1 MSLIAELPSEKKQ
14 PQIVPKKVPK
24 KAPKKVPKKAPKK
37 VPEKV
42 PKKVPEKVP
51 KKRGRKPKP
60 KPENPV
66 PKVLKKRGRKPKYK
80 TYGYNKDSKDNKSSF
95 NIQDDNII
103 IHLPIKDIENV
114 DEIKNLLE
122 YNPLINEPQP
132 FEDLNETYTFLKTKK
147 TDEPISI
154 KPYKQGNT
162 KSLIDI
168 EKQRDEDIDD
178 IETFNEQ
185 RSVTKCL
192 IQFNE
197 TKEWPIST
205 DISCWWCTY
214 NFTNV
219 PCGLPTNMEE
229 DSCDVLGIFC
239 SPECAAAYNFD
250 SKDSCIWERY
260 ALLNTLYDKKSKK
273 VKLAPPREI
282 LKKFGGHITIS
293 QFRNNGNSDYNYK
306 LIVPPLKSIIPSIE
320 YNDQDTGYSSALDDK
335 IFITEKNKKV
345 NNSMLKLKR
354 KTPYTKNTLMSCM
367 NINNT

>member
-1 MSLIAELPSEKKQ
+1 MSSISELPSEKK
-14 PQIVPKKVPK
+14 PPEIVPK
-24 KAPKKVPKKAPKK
+24 KAPK
-37 VPEKV
+37 
-42 PKKVPEKVP
+42 KVP

-60 KPENPV
+60 KPDNPV
-66 PKVLKKRGRKPKYK
+66 PRVLKKRGRKPKPKPDNPVPRVLKKRGRKPKYK
-80 TYGYNKDSKDNKSSF
+80 TYGYNKNKKSTF

-132 FEDLNETYTFLKTKK
+132 FEDLNETYTFLQTKK
-147 TDEPISI
+147 PHETTSI
-154 KPYKQGNT
+154 EPYKEAIT

-192 IQFNE
+192 IQFDE

-205 DISCWWCTY
+205 NISCWWCTY
-214 NFTNV
+214 NFTTV
-219 PCGLPTNMEE
+219 PCGLPTDMSEE
-229 DSCDVLGIFC
+229 SFDVLGIFC
-239 SPECAAAYNFD
+239 SPGCAAAYNFD
-250 SKDSCIWERY
+250 SKDSCIWKRY
-260 ALLNTLYDKKSKK
+260 ALLNTLYGKKSEK

-306 LIVPPLKSIIPSIE
+306 LIIPPLKSIIPSIE
-320 YNDQDTGYSSALDDK
+320 YNDQDNGYSSILDDK
-335 IFITEKNKKV
+335 IFITEKNKKI

-367 NINNT
+367 KITT